1 MRRLTVGVLAVA
13 ALAIA
18 APVHAATIN
27 VSIRSTGFSPATITI
42 NHDDSVRW
50 VNNDKTSHQVV
61 ANDGSFA
68 SPILAPGKSYTFT
81 FRRAGTFRYHD
92 AYATSHSG
100 KITVKGPPPSMTFV
114 LSQPIVVYGTSIT
127 LSGTVSNQK
136 SNESVELDAQP
147 YGQGSPAVLATVKT
161 GTGGTFSYTVTPD
174 QYTTYVAHWGT
185 VSSGQLLVQV
195 APKVQLLSGGN
206 GYLRAQVTG
215 PRSFAGRH
223 VMLQRLSPFGQW
235 VNVAAL
241 ALGQKSG
248 RIFKPTAYLPRGVSR
263 IRVFLT
269 VNQAGLGLLANHS
282 GTQVIRR
289 R

>member
-1 MRRLTVGVLAVA
+1 MLAVA

-18 APVHAATIN
+18 PSVHAATIT
-27 VSIRSTGFSPATITI
+27 VSIRSTGFSPSTITI

-68 SPILAPGKSYTFT
+68 SPILAPGKTYTFT

-92 AYATSHSG
+92 AYAPSHTG

-114 LSQPIVVYGTSIT
+114 LSQPIVVYGTQIT
-127 LSGTVSNQK
+127 LSGTISSQK
-136 SNESVELDAQP
+136 ANENVELDAQP
-147 YGQGSPAVLATVKT
+147 YGQGSPTVLATVKT
-161 GTGGTFSYTVTPD
+161 GTGGTYSYNVTPD
-174 QYTTYVAHWGT
+174 LYTTYVAHWGNVT
-185 VSSGQLLVQV
+185 SGQLLVQV
-195 APKVQLLSGGN
+195 APKVQLLAGGN
-206 GYLRAQVTG
+206 GYMRAQVTG

-223 VMLQRLSPFGQW
+223 VMFQRLSAFGQW
-235 VNVAAL
+235 VNIRAL
-241 ALGQKSG
+241 TLGQRSG
-248 RIFKPTAYLPRGVSR
+248 RVFKPAAFLPRGVSR

-269 VNQAGLGLLANHS
+269 VNQAGVGLLANHS
-282 GTQVIRR
+282 GTQTIRR